1 MMMDHLRLLR
11 GPATALIFCMALAG
25 CQDTTPQDVAGQDVP
40 LPPPEVFTWTTGQ
53 PISFSPP
60 PDTWNPSRY
69 QNGGAEGV
77 SYVLAGSK
85 GEQILV
91 AERFNLGRRDR
102 CAKLK
107 EILENMQDY
116 DRSSFFRAIGEARLY
131 DGEPYNAHEKRTV
144 KAVNGTLERA
154 TEAYVRADTTT
165 ARLELEWALEQAV
178 TIRHTVEETVAEV
191 LFTREKNSV
200 YPGLQVDEPVSGE
213 VAGERALVVNFT
225 FQGHG
230 TPMVGRRV
238 YVVKNNRMF
247 EFGFQ
252 GLQGNLALF
261 EKVLDS
267 VIFPPGVCEH

>member
-1 MMMDHLRLLR
+1 MMKHMRLLR
-11 GPATALIFCMALAG
+11 GPATALIFLIVLVG
-25 CQDTTPQDVAGQDVP
+25 CQDTARQDVEPA
-40 LPPPEVFTWTTGQ
+40 LPRPEVYTWTTGQ

-60 PDTWNPSRY
+60 PDTWNRSRY
-69 QNGGAEGV
+69 QNGGAEGA
-77 SYVLAGSK
+77 SYVLAGSQ

-91 AERFNLGRRDR
+91 AERFFLGRRDR

-107 EILENMQDY
+107 ELLEKLQDY
-116 DRSSFFRAIGEARLY
+116 DRTSFVRAIGEARLS
-131 DGEPYNAHEKRTV
+131 DREPFNGHEKRTV
-144 KAVNGTLERA
+144 AAVNETLGRA
-154 TEAYVRADTTT
+154 NEAFLRADTTA
-165 ARLELEWALEQAV
+165 ARLDLEWALEQAV
-178 TIRHTVEETVAEV
+178 TIRYTVEETVDEV

-200 YPGLQVDEPVSGE
+200 YPALQVDEPVSGE
-213 VAGERALVVNFT
+213 VAGERALVVGFT

-261 EKVLDS
+261 GKVLDS
-267 VIFPPGVCEH
+267 VTFPPGVCEH

>member
-1 MMMDHLRLLR
+1 MRLLH
-11 GPATALIFCMALAG
+11 GPATALIFCMVLAG
-25 CQDTTPQDVAGQDVP
+25 CQDRTPQDVELE
-40 LPPPEVFTWTTGQ
+40 LPPPELFTWTTGQ
-53 PISFSPP
+53 PVSFSPP
-60 PDTWNPSRY
+60 PDTWNRSRY
-69 QNGGAEGV
+69 QNGGAEGA

-91 AERFNLGRRDR
+91 AERFFLGRRDR

-107 EILENMQDY
+107 EILEKMQDY
-116 DRSSFFRAIGEARLY
+116 DRSSFVSAVGMARLY
-131 DGEPYNAHEKRTV
+131 DREPYNGHEKRTV
-144 KAVNGTLERA
+144 AAVNETLERA
-154 TEAYVRADTTT
+154 NEAFQQADTTA
-165 ARLELEWALEQAV
+165 ARLDLEWALEQAA
-178 TIRHTVEETVAEV
+178 TIRYTVEETVEEV
-191 LFTREKNSV
+191 LFTREKNTV
-200 YPGLQVDEPVSGE
+200 YPALRVDEPVPGE
-213 VAGERALVVNFT
+213 VAGERALVVGFT

-267 VIFPPGVCEH
+267 VTFPPGACEH